1 MSNANSLGQREFTGE
16 GNDALVGCSTSQE
29 LWVPGDGNITLG
41 RGTGF
46 DFPIPRFMTCN
57 VAGTLV
63 LTGWSTSEAAVTR
76 NVVAGQV
83 IHFRPKSITAAGS
96 TAEVILEY

>member
-1 MSNANSLGQREFTGE
+1 MSNSNALGQREFTGE
-16 GNDALVGCSTSQE
+16 GNDALVGCATSQE
-29 LWVPGDGNITLG
+29 SWVPGDGSITFG
-41 RGTGF
+41 RGAAF

-57 VAGTLV
+57 VEGTLV
-63 LTGWSTSEAAVTR
+63 LTGWSDGEAAVTR
-76 NVVAGQV
+76 NVVTGQI

>member
-1 MSNANSLGQREFTGE
+1 MSNSNSLGQREFTGE
-16 GNDALVGCSTSQE
+16 GNDALVGCATSQE
-29 LWVPGDGNITLG
+29 LWVPGDGDITLG
-41 RGTGF
+41 RSAAF

-63 LTGWSTSEAAVTR
+63 CTGWSAGESPLTR